1 MSKLGK
7 TTFERSKN
15 EFYPTPLKAI
25 EPLLPHL
32 PPNINYCEPCAGAK
46 DLVNNLKILRP
57 DINCTFACDIDPR
70 ADGIVQKSAITI
82 NKNDIEDI
90 DYFIT
95 NPPFK
100 WDMFEPLTEH
110 LISLRP
116 TWLLIPSDYMHNKRM
131 GSLMKRCEKVVSV
144 GRVKWF
150 SDSNATSTDN
160 FCWYLF
166 NKENTKTI
174 FYGRDSA

>member
-15 EFYPTPLKAI
+15 DFYGTPLKAI

-32 PPNINYCEPCAGAK
+32 QQNLKYCEPCAGAG
-46 DLVNNLKILRP
+46 DLINNLKTLRP
-57 DINCTFACDIDPR
+57 DIDCTYACDIDPR
-70 ADGIVQKSAITI
+70 ANNIIQKSAIFI
-82 NKNDIEDI
+82 DENDISGI

-100 WDMFEPLTEH
+100 WEMFEPLTEH
-110 LISLRP
+110 LIKLRP

-131 GSLMKRCEKVVSV
+131 GSLMSRCEKVVSV

-150 SDSNATSTDN
+150 TDSSATSTDN

-166 NKENTKTI
+166 KNQPTLTT
-174 FYGRDSA
+174 FYGRILR

>member
-15 EFYPTPLKAI
+15 DFYGTPLKAI
-25 EPLLPHL
+25 EALLPHL
-32 PPNINYCEPCAGAK
+32 SKDIKYCEPCGGAG
-46 DLVNNLKILRP
+46 DLINNLKILRP
-57 DINCTFACDIDPR
+57 DIICSYSYDIDPR
-70 ADGIVQKSAITI
+70 ADGIVQRSAVTITE
-82 NKNDIEDI
+82 NDINGI

-110 LISLRP
+110 LIKLRP

-131 GSLMKRCEKVVSV
+131 GNLMKRCEKVVSV

-166 NKENTKTI
+166 TKEDQTTT
-174 FYGRDSA
+174 FYGRDSS